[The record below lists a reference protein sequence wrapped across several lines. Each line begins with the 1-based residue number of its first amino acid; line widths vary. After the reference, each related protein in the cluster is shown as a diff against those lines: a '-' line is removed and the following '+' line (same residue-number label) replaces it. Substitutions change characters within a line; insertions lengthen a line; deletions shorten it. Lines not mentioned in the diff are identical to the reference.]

1 MSSSATPR
9 AGSETSRFGLRNPW
23 VQLIAGVVCMAM
35 IANLQYGW
43 TVFVDPIGA
52 KHGWGRA
59 AIQVSFAVFVIVET
73 WLVPFEAAL
82 VDRYGPRFMVA
93 IGGLLAGLA
102 WVIDAGA
109 DSLPVLYA
117 GGVVAGVGAGIVY
130 GTCIGNALK
139 WFGGRRGLA
148 AGLTSAGFG
157 AGAAIS
163 VVPLTLMI
171 KSSGYE
177 HTFFIFGLI
186 QGGVI
191 LVASM
196 LLLKPP
202 QSKPAELAKP
212 NVLQGTREYTPAQ
225 VLRSPVFWVM
235 YVMFVLVASGG
246 LTAVAQL
253 GSIAKDF
260 HIDNVPV
267 TLLGVTA
274 VALTFALSLNNIMNG
289 ISRPVL
295 GFVSDKIGRER
306 TMFGAFL
313 LEGIGIFA
321 LMRFGTTPISFV
333 LLSGVVFF
341 AWGEIYSIFPATTR
355 DHFGQKFATTNYGM
369 LYTAKGTAALLV
381 PLASV
386 ITAATGSWSLTLII
400 AGAFNIIAAIMAIAV
415 LRPLRQREISAA
427 ARKTSIPGSMK
438 TAT

>member
-117 GGVVAGVGAGIVY
+117 GGVVAGVGAGIVD